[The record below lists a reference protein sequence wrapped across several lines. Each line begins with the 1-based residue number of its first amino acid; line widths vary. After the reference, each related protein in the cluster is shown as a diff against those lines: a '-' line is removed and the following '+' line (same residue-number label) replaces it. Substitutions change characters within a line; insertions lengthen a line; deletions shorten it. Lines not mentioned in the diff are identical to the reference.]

1 MVQEQ
6 LPNFDEIEQ
15 ADHYQ
20 VEHWS
25 VCDLRKLAQTAHN
38 AGVVTSDEHAEFEN
52 AGYRG
57 LYGGLTENDIHALKH
72 LEPGDE
78 ISNWMGSEELADN
91 IFRAAQTD
99 AAMKRN
105 KVQGKARA
113 NSTHFE
119 VGHKVR
125 EFIIHELEGIPP
137 EELPIPEKS
146 IRQLEQEEQLRLKHK
161 GQLNLFEP
169 PPEKTS

>member
-1 MVQEQ
+1 VQEQ
-6 LPNFDEIEQ
+6 PPIFDSIEQ
-15 ADHYQ
+15 ADLYE

-38 AGVVTSDEHAEFEN
+38 AGVVTSDEHAEFQN

-57 LYGGLTENDIHALKH
+57 LYGGLTEDDIHALKQ
-72 LEPGDE
+72 LEPEEE

-105 KVQGKARA
+105 KVQGKERA
-113 NSTHFE
+113 NRTHFE

-125 EFIIHELEGIPP
+125 AFIIHELEGTPP
-137 EELPIPEKS
+137 EELPTPEKS
-146 IRQLEQEEQLRLKHK
+146 IRQLEQEEQFRLKHK
-161 GQLNLFEP
+161 DQLNLFEP
-169 PPEKTS
+169 RSEETR